1 MKKDYNYIAAV
12 EKAIAEKYGK
22 DAVQDFRSMWNP
34 DKEKAYLSDLKEKY
48 KEQKTPK
55 NKTFEVSGIE
65 IKSKSIGAKKERTCP
80 VCKTYSFSGRD
91 DLYMNRFDCCYE
103 CYVDF
108 VAHEE
113 QRWADGWRPDSER
126 LAYAF
131 RRRKNGNSARDS

>member
-1 MKKDYNYIAAV
+1 MWSPRKKKITYPT
-12 EKAIAEKYGK
+12 KRKK
-22 DAVQDFRSMWNP
+22 QR
-34 DKEKAYLSDLKEKY
+34 
-48 KEQKTPK
+48 K
-55 NKTFEVSGIE
+55 NKQQMKYL
-65 IKSKSIGAKKERTCP
+65 KSWALKFRLTSIATKKERTCP
-80 VCKTYSFSGRD
+80 VCKTYSFSGKD